1 MKTIFVIG
9 SKKHTL
15 KYTRKM
21 PEGEVKKMKS
31 FVTNKGMKLIKTSK
45 FKIKKVLE
53 TDQESEL
60 IITLICQ
67 MTWAIK
73 NPMRI
78 SFNRFS

>member
-31 FVTNKGMKLIKTSK
+31 FVTNKGQKLEKTFK
-45 FKIKKVLE
+45 FKILKI
-53 TDQESEL
+53 SEEKSARTFKINL
-60 IITLICQ
+60 
-67 MTWAIK
+67 
-73 NPMRI
+73 
-78 SFNRFS
+78 

>member
-31 FVTNKGMKLIKTSK
+31 FVTNKGQKLDKTSK
-45 FKIKKVLE
+45 FKILKI
-53 TDQESEL
+53 SEEKSARTFKINL
-60 IITLICQ
+60 
-67 MTWAIK
+67 
-73 NPMRI
+73 
-78 SFNRFS
+78 